1 MSIYKKFTAQDIAV
15 VPFNAHKQYDFTSGS
30 ASTNSIKHFNSSWTS
45 ESIDIYSSG
54 STTSY
59 GLPADSINTIKYYQ
73 TDHLFYK
80 NFKKDIGYRFGNK
93 HYLNQKRDLY
103 EKTNILSIPTGLYG
117 HEIKPGTFYLTSSK
131 YEVVDDSKGNLII
144 SGTNVN
150 NYPIDIRSNLFRLDP
165 IKAFKRYDLNTFD
178 EYHNEVFYLN
188 GEKRINKIPHYSSI
202 DAGEFDDSYYFNPIK
217 YENVHFATSSLGS
230 DNCKFGSVGLDTFN
244 SSRIVSPDNEVFNFN
259 SEDDFTVSFN
269 MEVVPYAA
277 ALNDGL
283 VSPPKIGQIIHD
295 GMVFHVEGDE
305 AYLVVS
311 ADPSTI
317 AEGYIQ
323 SHDTLSTISSEVGSN
338 GSSNLMFGEESVE
351 GRFANAYLFFANY
364 NSFTGAG
371 ETNSGTL
378 STGPITASNF
388 TQLNAEKPNGQFIF
402 SNQFSIPVL
411 KTTNNT
417 GGPQTEPFIGGGL
430 VNTQNLI
437 THVNTSGGSVSED
450 IPLTN
455 YVRNGGIP
463 QQRLD
468 TWIANYDEVNL
479 INQTL
484 GFTESIRDAKSKGRI
499 FLASNTI
506 SNQNVFNKNNVPVSN
521 ANSAPTE
528 TGAISII
535 TSNIMPVVGSNSIS
549 TEVIVA
555 MGEPGITST
564 NLAIGS
570 IQLIEFPLE
579 SHNLLIIRKI
589 NWKELDHSKRYIITK
604 SSTKTVVPSPTE
616 GQAQILKTKTKG
628 ALQPKDVQ
636 AEPQFPFSIYHISN
650 SLYFE
655 RSDGEATTVVSGEI
669 TGSVIN
675 QRNAI
680 ICEKTGSTMNII
692 VNGSQIATSTD
703 TTNQTQ
709 NNANVYIGSNGN
721 NSLGDNFYL
730 NGTSY
735 SVHNLSG
742 SNRFFN
748 GYLGNINIY
757 DKSYSQTIQQ
767 NMSESINHS
776 PYIGNIF
783 YENGFATITHPK
795 YQDILSGS
803 SGKGI
808 IEQLKFQ
815 GSHLIYENE
824 YQCTIGEEEF
834 NDTLNISARKIKSHQ
849 SEDLANFATGSLFKP
864 YITTVGLYNE
874 DNELLVVG
882 KLGQPLRISDET
894 DTTIVIRWDT

>member
-30 ASTNSIKHFNSSWTS
+30 ASTNSIKHFNLSWTS

-80 NFKKDIGYRFGNK
+80 NFKKDIGNRFGNK

-178 EYHNEVFYLN
+178 EYHNEVFYLD
-188 GEKRINKIPHYSSI
+188 GEKRVNKIPHYSSI

-217 YENVHFATSSLGS
+217 YENIHFATSSLGS
-230 DNCKFGSVGLDTFN
+230 DNCKFGSIGLDTFN

-259 SEDDFTVSFN
+259 SEDDFAVSFN

-277 ALNDGL
+277 TLNDGL
-283 VSPPKIGQIIHD
+283 VSPPDVGQIIHD
-295 GMVFHVEGDE
+295 GIVFHVDGDE

-317 AEGYIQ
+317 AEGYVQ
-323 SHDTLSTISSEVGSN
+323 SHDTLSTISSATDSDGL
-338 GSSNLMFGEESVE
+338 SNLTNGAEANE
-351 GRFANAYLFFANY
+351 GRIAAVNLLAGSYITVGG
-364 NSFTGAG
+364 NSFGSIA
-371 ETNSGTL
+371 S
-378 STGPITASNF
+378 PVTASNF
-388 TQLNAEKPNGQFIF
+388 TLLNGENSSGNTQLLFGTPEFLTSA
-402 SNQFSIPVL
+402 
-411 KTTNNT
+411 NT

-430 VNTQNLI
+430 INTQNLF
-437 THVNTSGGSVSED
+437 THINLQGGSVLD
-450 IPLTN
+450 APLFN

-484 GFTESIRDAKSKGRI
+484 GFTNSIRDAKSKGRI
-499 FLASNTI
+499 YLATNDI
-506 SNQNVFNKNNVPVSN
+506 VNQNVFNDFDNSLSN
-521 ANSAPTE
+521 QRFN
-528 TGAISII
+528 II
-535 TSNIMPVVGSNSIS
+535 TSNFVATAAGITTPV
-549 TEVIVA
+549 VA
-555 MGEPGITST
+555 MGELGIKSGNLEVYFYTEPDST
-564 NLAIGS
+564 IDS
-570 IQLIEFPLE
+570 R
-579 SHNLLIIRKI
+579 NLLIIRKI
-589 NWKELDHSKRYIITK
+589 NWRELDHSKRYILTK
-604 SSTKTVVPSPTE
+604 STTKTVVPSPTE
-616 GQAQILKTKTKG
+616 GQAQILKTSTSG

-655 RSDGEATTVVSGEI
+655 RSDGEATTIVSGEI
-669 TGSVIN
+669 TGSIIN

-709 NNANVYIGSNGN
+709 NSANVYIGSKGN
-721 NSLGDNFYL
+721 DSLSENLYL
-730 NGTSY
+730 NGINY
-735 SVHNLSG
+735 NLHNLSG
-742 SNRFFN
+742 SDRYFN

-757 DKSYSQTIQQ
+757 DKSYPQTVYQ
-767 NMSESINHS
+767 NISESINHS

-783 YENGFATITHPK
+783 YQNGFVTITHPK

-808 IEQLKFQ
+808 IERLKFQ

-834 NDTLNISARKIKSHQ
+834 NDTLNISARKIRSHQ

-894 DTTIVIRWDT
+894 DSTIVIRWDT

>member
-30 ASTNSIKHFNSSWTS
+30 ASTNSVKHFNSSWTS

-59 GLPADSINTIKYYQ
+59 GLPADNINTIKYYQ

-80 NFKKDIGYRFGNK
+80 NFKKDIGNRFGNK

-178 EYHNEVFYLN
+178 EYHNEVFYLD
-188 GEKRINKIPHYSSI
+188 GEKRVNKIPYYNSI

-277 ALNDGL
+277 TLNDGL
-283 VSPPKIGQIIHD
+283 VSPPGIGQIIHD
-295 GMVFHVEGDE
+295 GVVFHVDGDE

-323 SHDTLSTISSEVGSN
+323 SHDTLSTISSTTDSDGL
-338 GSSNLMFGEESVE
+338 SNLTNGAEANE
-351 GRFANAYLFFANY
+351 GRMAAVNLVAGSYITIGG
-364 NSFTGAG
+364 NSLGNLNTIAGAV
-371 ETNSGTL
+371 
-378 STGPITASNF
+378 TASNF
-388 TQLNAEKPNGQFIF
+388 TLLNGEDSSGNIQLLFGVPEFLTSA
-402 SNQFSIPVL
+402 
-411 KTTNNT
+411 NT

-430 VNTQNLI
+430 VNTQNLF
-437 THVNTSGGSVSED
+437 THINLQGGSVLD
-450 IPLTN
+450 APLFN

-484 GFTESIRDAKSKGRI
+484 GFTNSIRDAKSKGRI
-499 FLASNTI
+499 YLATNDI
-506 SNQNVFNKNNVPVSN
+506 ANQNVFNDFDNSLSN
-521 ANSAPTE
+521 QRFNIA
-528 TGAISII
+528 
-535 TSNIMPVVGSNSIS
+535 TSNFVATAAGVTAPV
-549 TEVIVA
+549 VA
-555 MGEPGITST
+555 MGELGIKSG
-564 NLAIGS
+564 NLEVYFYTEPDATIDS
-570 IQLIEFPLE
+570 K
-579 SHNLLIIRKI
+579 NLLIIRKI

-757 DKSYSQTIQQ
+757 DKSYSQTIHQ

-783 YENGFATITHPK
+783 YQNGFATITHPK

-803 SGKGI
+803 SGIGT
-808 IEQLKFQ
+808 IERLKFQ

-894 DTTIVIRWDT
+894 DSTIVIRWDT

>member
-1 MSIYKKFTAQDIAV
+1 MSIYKKLTAQDIAV
-15 VPFNAHKQYDFTSGS
+15 IPFNAHKQYDFTSGS
-30 ASTNSIKHFNSSWTS
+30 ASTNSIKHFNTSWTS

-80 NFKKDIGYRFGNK
+80 NFKKDIGNRFGNK

-117 HEIKPGTFYLTSSK
+117 HEIKPSTFYLTSSK
-131 YEVVDDSKGNLII
+131 YEVVDDSNGNLII
-144 SGTNVN
+144 SGTNLN
-150 NYPIDIRSNLFRLDP
+150 NYPTDVRSNLFRLDP

-178 EYHNEVFYLN
+178 EYHNEVFYLD
-188 GEKRINKIPHYSSI
+188 GKKRVNKILHYSSI

-217 YENVHFATSSLGS
+217 YENIHFATSSLGS
-230 DNCKFGSVGLDTFN
+230 DNCKFGSIGLNTFN
-244 SSRIVSPDNEVFNFN
+244 SSRIISPDNEVFNFN

-277 ALNDGL
+277 TLNDGL
-283 VSPPKIGQIIHD
+283 VSPPDVGQIIHD
-295 GMVFHVEGDE
+295 GIVFHVDGDE
-305 AYLVVS
+305 AYLVIS
-311 ADPSTI
+311 ADPNTI

-323 SHDTLSTISSEVGSN
+323 SHDTLSTISSETDSN
-338 GSSNLMFGEESVE
+338 GLSNLTNGAEANE
-351 GRFANAYLFFANY
+351 GRIAAVNLLASSYITIGNNTFGGID
-364 NSFTGAG
+364 S
-371 ETNSGTL
+371 
-378 STGPITASNF
+378 PVTASNF
-388 TQLNAEKPNGQFIF
+388 TLLNGEDSSGNTILLNGTPEF
-402 SNQFSIPVL
+402 L
-411 KTTNNT
+411 TAANT
-417 GGPQTEPFIGGGL
+417 SGPQTEPFIGGGL
-430 VNTQNLI
+430 VNTQNLF
-437 THVNTSGGSVSED
+437 THINLQGGSVLD
-450 IPLTN
+450 APLFN

-484 GFTESIRDAKSKGRI
+484 GFTNSIRDAKSKGRI
-499 FLASNTI
+499 YLATNDI
-506 SNQNVFNKNNVPVSN
+506 ANQNVFNDFD
-521 ANSAPTE
+521 NSIPNQKFT
-528 TGAISII
+528 II
-535 TSNIMPVVGSNSIS
+535 TSNFVATFGNATAPV
-549 TEVIVA
+549 VA
-555 MGEPGITST
+555 MGELGIKSG
-564 NLAIGS
+564 NLGVNFYTEPDATIDS
-570 IQLIEFPLE
+570 KNI
-579 SHNLLIIRKI
+579 LIIRKI
-589 NWKELDHSKRYIITK
+589 NWRKLDHSKRYIITK
-604 SSTKTVVPSPTE
+604 SSTKTVIPSPTE
-616 GQAQILKTKTKG
+616 GQAQILKTNRKG
-628 ALQPKDVQ
+628 ASQPKDVQ

-655 RSDGEATTVVSGEI
+655 RSDGEVTTIVSGEI
-669 TGSVIN
+669 TGSVID

-680 ICEKTGSTMNII
+680 ICEKTGPTMNII
-692 VNGSQIATSTD
+692 VNGSQIATSAD
-703 TTNQTQ
+703 ATNQTQ
-709 NNANVYIGSNGN
+709 NNANVYIGSKGN

-730 NGTSY
+730 NGINFNH
-735 SVHNLSG
+735 HNLSG

-757 DKSYSQTIQQ
+757 DKSYSQTIHQ

-783 YENGFATITHPK
+783 YQNGFATITHPK

-803 SGKGI
+803 SGDGI

-834 NDTLNISARKIKSHQ
+834 NDTLNISARKIRSHQ

-894 DTTIVIRWDT
+894 DSTIILRWDT